1 MACSSALRRLLQ
13 PILQAL
19 CSVRERP
26 HSAEPMFESKTP
38 IRNRL
43 MDTIDLVV
51 DFATLG
57 EYGLEPLEGAEA
69 ACAGERCE
77 LDGRRAAWE
86 AIATLRRGSRC
97 GHQRASAHAG
107 RSRG

>member
-1 MACSSALRRLLQ
+1 
-13 PILQAL
+13 
-19 CSVRERP
+19 
-26 HSAEPMFESKTP
+26 MFESKTQ
-38 IRNRL
+38 IRTRL
-43 MDTIDLVV
+43 IDTIDLVV

-77 LDGRRAAWE
+77 LDGRRAGWE
-86 AIATLRRGSRC
+86 AIATPRRGSLC
-97 GHQRASAHAG
+97 EPQRMSLRLE

>member
-1 MACSSALRRLLQ
+1 
-13 PILQAL
+13 
-19 CSVRERP
+19 
-26 HSAEPMFESKTP
+26 
-38 IRNRL
+38 

-57 EYGLEPLEGAEA
+57 EYGLEALEGPET

-86 AIATLRRGSRC
+86 VTATPRRGSQC
-97 GHQRASAHAG
+97 EPQRVSVHAG
-107 RSRG
+107 RTRG

>member
-1 MACSSALRRLLQ
+1 MQ
-13 PILQAL
+13 VILQAPG
-19 CSVRERP
+19 SVRERP

-57 EYGLEPLEGAEA
+57 EYGLEPLEGAET

-86 AIATLRRGSRC
+86 AIATTRRGSQC
-97 GHQRASAHAG
+97 GQQRVTSRLERNHA
-107 RSRG
+107 

>member
-1 MACSSALRRLLQ
+1 ML
-13 PILQAL
+13 
-19 CSVRERP
+19 ER
-26 HSAEPMFESKTP
+26 KTS
-38 IRNRL
+38 IRTRL

-57 EYGLEPLEGAEA
+57 EYGLEPLNGAEA

-86 AIATLRRGSRC
+86 ATATLRRGSPCERR
-97 GHQRASAHAG
+97 RAT
-107 RSRG
+107 RRDRIRDQK